1 MTQFLV
7 YDRHRSL
14 YAFDMQTEQDA
25 KASATF
31 SGQKLKRLVV
41 KSGATKEQVV
51 AHVQDMG
58 LRFSLAG
65 LDRMY
70 RGVMPAREETAE
82 ILAGIADKL
91 GCSTADFHEVRQTEM
106 F

>member
-1 MTQFLV
+1 
-7 YDRHRSL
+7 
-14 YAFDMQTEQDA
+14 MQKEQDA
-25 KASATF
+25 LVVGTF
-31 SGQKLKRLVV
+31 SGQKLRRMVV

-70 RGVMPAREETAE
+70 RGVMPAREEAE
-82 ILAGIADKL
+82 EVLAGIAHKL
-91 GCSTADFHEVRQTEM
+91 KCSVADFNEVRQQEM
-106 F
+106 FSEE